1 MVPQEPGQTAEL
13 EIGGPGVT
21 GGHGDFQ
28 RGLLFPTGQELLPM
42 GTRRLG
48 TGGQVVHCTGS
59 WAKGP
64 SRLKSGGSCKD
75 TGAWSK

>member
-42 GTRRLG
+42 GTWRLG
-48 TGGQVVHCTGS
+48 TGG
-59 WAKGP
+59 
-64 SRLKSGGSCKD
+64 
-75 TGAWSK
+75 